1 MVVVEVVQPVVTVYT
16 LGTTG
21 RADVSA
27 VNLMIISLIEMACVI
42 LEPLTSGLIAVRSTW
57 MMRQTTLS
65 AHTSSKVPKG
75 FASS

>member
-1 MVVVEVVQPVVTVYT
+1 MVVVEVVQPVVTVHT
-16 LGTTG
+16 LATTG

-27 VNLMIISLIEMACVI
+27 MNLMMVSSTRTACVI